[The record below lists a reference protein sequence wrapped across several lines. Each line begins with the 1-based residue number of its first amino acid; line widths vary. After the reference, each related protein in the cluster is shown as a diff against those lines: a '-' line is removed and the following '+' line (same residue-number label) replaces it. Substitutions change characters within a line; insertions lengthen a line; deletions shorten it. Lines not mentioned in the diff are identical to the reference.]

1 MQPSP
6 LQETAQQLKQAAQ
19 QLQQAANQLQPNA
32 SPEGEQQSDPSSQPS
47 TDGGDSQQQI
57 AKPGAGT
64 DLERIETELQRL
76 KKRNWGQLPGKL
88 QTEIMQSRQ
97 KNPNGEY
104 APLIKRY
111 FESIAREQSAVQKTT
126 TPQPQD
132 D

>member
-1 MQPSP
+1 
-6 LQETAQQLKQAAQ
+6 
-19 QLQQAANQLQPNA
+19 
-32 SPEGEQQSDPSSQPS
+32 
-47 TDGGDSQQQI
+47 
-57 AKPGAGT
+57 
-64 DLERIETELQRL
+64 
-76 KKRNWGQLPGKL
+76 
-88 QTEIMQSRQ
+88 MQSRQ